1 MFSCMKEETL
11 MEIRKISELSK
22 LYECHNIPMNSML
35 ELTYRCNFA
44 CKHCYVHNSNS
55 FDIMN
60 LDLVKDII
68 DQLSS
73 LGVLNITI
81 SGGEPTLHKNLG
93 EILLYIREKNMKPT
107 LFTNG
112 SLITDELIKIFIATG
127 TDISMSLYGS
137 DEKQYEIVTGKK
149 ENYGTVYNNIEKII
163 TNNIPIIFKTIAI
176 SSMVEDISNMYAYAR
191 EKSIPLSIETFIR
204 PTLFGDPLK
213 NIRPSEAEL
222 LNIFSKYFP
231 KEPTKRI
238 RSNWCGAGKRTL
250 CISPIGDVFP
260 CPNLRLLMGNI
271 KDINLKSILLDNK
284 LNDIIKDSGFNYMKN
299 CIGCE
304 AKEYCNACPGLWY
317 EFSGY
322 LDTPCK
328 ELCSINKLR
337 YSVIKKE
344 K

>member
-1 MFSCMKEETL
+1 MKEESL

-22 LYECHNIPMNSML
+22 LYERHNIPMNSMI
-35 ELTYRCNFA
+35 ELTYKCNFA

-55 FDIMN
+55 FDIMSF
-60 LDLVKDII
+60 DLVKEII

-112 SLITDELIKIFIATG
+112 SLITDELIKTFIATG
-127 TDISMSLYGS
+127 TDISLSLYGS
-137 DEKQYEIVTGKK
+137 DEKQYEITTGKK
-149 ENYGTVYNNIEKII
+149 ENYDMVYNNIEKII
-163 TNNIPIIFKTIAI
+163 ENNISVVFKTIAI
-176 SSMVEDISNMYAYAR
+176 SGLVEDISNMYVYA
-191 EKSIPLSIETFIR
+191 KGKNIPLAIETFIR
-204 PTLFGDPLK
+204 PTLNGDTL
-213 NIRPSEAEL
+213 NNVRPSEAQL
-222 LNIFSKYFP
+222 LKIFSDFFS
-231 KEPTKRI
+231 KEPTRRI

-250 CISPIGDVFP
+250 CISPVGDVFP
-260 CPNLRLLMGNI
+260 CPNLRLLLGNI
-271 KDINLKSILLDNK
+271 KNNDLKSILFDNK
-284 LNDIIKDSGFNYMKN
+284 LNDIIKDSEFSYMKN

-317 EFSGY
+317 EFSGC

-337 YSVIKKE
+337 YSVIKK
-344 K
+344 